1 MRGKYIGKTGKVKVY
16 GSDPKEY
23 FNKLL
28 KSSDRARAGY
38 DEEVMKNLVGELNRA
53 IVREHIT
60 PYALAKKAGIR
71 PQVVKRILNGA
82 PNAEINTISKM
93 GESINLKLAWMKK

>member
-1 MRGKYIGKTGKVKVY
+1 MRKKYIGKTGKVKVY
-16 GSDPKEY
+16 GSDPKDY

-28 KSSDRARAGY
+28 KHSDSARTGY
-38 DEEVMKNLVGELNRA
+38 DKEVMNNLVGELNRV